1 MLQKIWERMVN
12 RDESTAPVFLIV
24 GLGNPG
30 KEYRNTR
37 HNLGFMVVEQLAT
50 QLGEPFKRMES
61 HALVTKVTLSRGTP
75 QEQRLVLVKPQTYMN
90 LSGQA
95 VGALARFYKV
105 PIPNL
110 MVVFDDVDLPFG
122 TLRIRPGGGSSGQ
135 KGMKSII
142 ERLGSEAFPR
152 LRVGIG
158 RPPGNMDAADYVLK
172 GFSRGEANELPHILE
187 QAADAVLVFVTQGL
201 DKAMNQYNGTLIGE

>member
-1 MLQKIWERMVN
+1 MN
-12 RDESTAPVFLIV
+12 HRDEPTTPVFLIV

-30 KEYRNTR
+30 REYKNTR
-37 HNLGFMVVEQLAT
+37 HNLGFMVVEQLASR
-50 QLGEPFKRMES
+50 LGEPFKRVES
-61 HALVTKVTLSRGTP
+61 HALVTKATLSRGTP
-75 QEQRLVLVKPQTYMN
+75 QEQRLVLAKPQTYMN

-95 VGALARFYKV
+95 VGSLARFYKV
-105 PIPNL
+105 PITNI
-110 MVVFDDVDLPFG
+110 MVIFDDVDLPFG

-158 RPPGNMDAADYVLK
+158 RPPGHKDAANYVLK
-172 GFSRGEANELPHILE
+172 GFSREEANELPQILE
-187 QAADAVLVFVTQGL
+187 QAAEAVLVFVTQGV